1 MPVQFTCEQ
10 CGATGSCRPSHLSK
24 RRFCSVACKA
34 QHQREL
40 PPHLHGSWRGGWYVD
55 PAGYVRLKMPDHPQ
69 ASPRGYVYEHR
80 LVAERELGRPLQP
93 SDVVHHVNGDT
104 TDNRWEN
111 LRVVTQSEHVA
122 VHGWTRLTSA
132 EIVAIRNAT
141 GTMKEI
147 AERFGTCA
155 SHVCNIKSGKARA
168 HV

>member
-34 QHQREL
+34 QHQ
-40 PPHLHGSWRGGWYVD
+40 
-55 PAGYVRLKMPDHPQ
+55 Q